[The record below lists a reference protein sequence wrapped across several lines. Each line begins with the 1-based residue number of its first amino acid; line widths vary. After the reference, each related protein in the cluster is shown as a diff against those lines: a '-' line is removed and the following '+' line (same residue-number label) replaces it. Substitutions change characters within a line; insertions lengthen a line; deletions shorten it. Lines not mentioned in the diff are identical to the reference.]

1 MDLPQNPL
9 APLPNATETDL
20 PDQLRSLR
28 MLLAA
33 LLAAMLCFGGA
44 LMLYLY
50 RQVSM
55 LNRQVTEN
63 TRLVNEFQTNTL
75 PKINWFFNSLQT
87 FARTNPDFNSVLAK
101 YNLLPGPAS
110 APAPSK
116 AGSAPIAPTP
126 KK

>member
-9 APLPNATETDL
+9 SPLPAASEEALTE
-20 PDQLRSLR
+20 QFQSLR

-33 LLAAMLCFGGA
+33 MLAAMLCFGGA

-50 RQVSM
+50 RQVSN

-63 TRLVNEFQTNTL
+63 TRLVNEFQTNAL
-75 PKINWFFNSLQT
+75 PKINWFFVSLQT
-87 FARTNPDFNSVLAK
+87 FAKTNPDFNPILAK
-101 YNLLPGPAS
+101 HNLLPPPGQPVSA
-110 APAPSK
+110 APAP
-116 AGSAPIAPTP
+116 AP